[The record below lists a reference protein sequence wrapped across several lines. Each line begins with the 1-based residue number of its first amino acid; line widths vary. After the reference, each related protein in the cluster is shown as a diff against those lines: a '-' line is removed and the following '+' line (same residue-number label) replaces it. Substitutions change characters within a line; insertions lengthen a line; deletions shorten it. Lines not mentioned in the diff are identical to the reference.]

1 MHGEIV
7 YTELDKKMGGRLK
20 GKRKMEDRSQ
30 QQKTWDKKESGKT
43 KSRALSLNMH
53 ISSIGGHEVAGGEKV
68 AGECER
74 TLTDRWS
81 QHAVSFD

>member
-1 MHGEIV
+1 MR
-7 YTELDKKMGGRLK
+7 GRLK
-20 GKRKMEDRSQ
+20 GIGKQKIGVSSSSRSGKKKK
-30 QQKTWDKKESGKT
+30 KTWEKKESGET

-53 ISSIGGHEVAGGEKV
+53 ISSTGDGGAAGGEKV

>member
-1 MHGEIV
+1 MR
-7 YTELDKKMGGRLK
+7 GRLK
-20 GKRKMEDRSQ
+20 GIEKQKIGVSSSCRSS
-30 QQKTWDKKESGKT
+30 KKKEDLGKERVRRD
-43 KSRALSLNMH
+43 KEQALSLNMH
-53 ISSIGGHEVAGGEKV
+53 ISSTGDGGAAGGEKV